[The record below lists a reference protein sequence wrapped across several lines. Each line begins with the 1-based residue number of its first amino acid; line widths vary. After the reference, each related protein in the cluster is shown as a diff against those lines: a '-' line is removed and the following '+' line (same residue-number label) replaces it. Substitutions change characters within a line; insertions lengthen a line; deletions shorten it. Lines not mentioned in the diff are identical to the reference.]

1 MAITLNDVKERME
14 SLKEDLQQ
22 QNYGAAYQRT
32 CNLIRVLEESGVII
46 HAVATIENKKVVMDD
61 SQEN

>member
-1 MAITLNDVKERME
+1 MAITLNDLKERME

-32 CNLIRVLEESGVII
+32 CHLIRVLEESGIII
-46 HAVATIENKKVVMDD
+46 HAIATVEDKTVVIDGCEED
-61 SQEN
+61 

>member
-1 MAITLNDVKERME
+1 MAITLRDMKGRLE

-22 QNYGAAYQRT
+22 QNFGDAYQRT
-32 CNLIRVLEESGVII
+32 CNLIRVLEESGIII
-46 HAVATIENKKVVMDD
+46 HAVATVEDKGVTMDD